1 MTLGG
6 HVWHE
11 PLAIA
16 DLTILAGLSCALAQ
30 ARAAP
35 VTPRRRADSGEV
47 VLPDEAEVE
56 AG

>member
-6 HVWHE
+6 HVWPE

-35 VTPRRRADSGEV
+35 VTP
-47 VLPDEAEVE
+47 
-56 AG
+56 